1 MNILITSISR
11 DVNLVQAFQK
21 ALEMEGGGNVI
32 AVDSSS
38 HAAGLYFAD
47 KYFLVPKSTDPD
59 FLDVMLQLCKKYEVR
74 LLVPMRDGELP
85 FFAKYKDKFLEIGT
99 FVMVGEEESI
109 SICNDKLLFVK
120 FCMENRFGTP
130 KTVQYNSDTFDHK
143 YPLFIRPRFGKAS
156 KGIYRIDSEEKL
168 RFYIKHISNP
178 IIQEYIEAPEFT
190 VDLFADFNGTIISA
204 IPRRRLL
211 TVGGE
216 SYITETNNNPH
227 MIEESV
233 KIAKALRL
241 VGHNTI
247 QCFLDEGKVKFIEI
261 NPRFGGAAHVGFEAG
276 APTPLFLIKLLK
288 GESIEPILG
297 KFKNKF
303 VMLRYTQDI
312 FSDNFDKTMNDT
324 K

>member
-1 MNILITSISR
+1 MNILLTSISR
-11 DVNLVQAFQK
+11 DVNLVHAFQK

-32 AVDSSS
+32 AVDASS

-47 KYFLVPKSTDPD
+47 KYALVPKSTSPD
-59 FLDVMLQLCKKYEVR
+59 FLDVMLQMCKEYEVR
-74 LLVPMRDGELP
+74 LLIPMRDEELQ
-85 FFAKYKDKFLEIGT
+85 FFSKHKDKFMEIGT
-99 FVMVGEEESI
+99 FVMVGEEESM

-120 FCMENRFGTP
+120 FCNENGFETP
-130 KTVQYNSDTFDHK
+130 TTVQYSSDNFDHK

-156 KGIYRIDSEEKL
+156 KDIYQIDSEEKL

-178 IIQEYIEAPEFT
+178 IIQKYIEAPEFT
-190 VDLFADFNGTIISA
+190 VDLFADFNGRIISA

-216 SYITETNNNPH
+216 SYITQTSNNPL
-227 MIEESV
+227 MIEESE

-241 VGHNTI
+241 IGHNTI

-288 GESIEPILG
+288 GETIEPILG
-297 KFKNKF
+297 KFKNNF
-303 VMLRYTQDI
+303 VMLRYVQDI
-312 FSDNFDKTMNDT
+312 FSDHFDKTLNDS